1 MRRQF
6 GIAQSLPAFL
16 AATLLVLASSSHIHL
31 RYCLDGDEAPVSIH
45 FESSDTHLYEIA
57 KISDLAEEDQADVEG
72 ELSLDTLLTKI
83 LDTVTNAVAV
93 STFYLQEIDGGSLN
107 SPLLIGQEI
116 LPDSPETLLPPPR
129 APPAIA

>member
-6 GIAQSLPAFL
+6 GIVKSLPAFL
-16 AATLLVLASSSHIHL
+16 AALLLVLASSSHIHL

-45 FESSDTHLYEIA
+45 FESSDTHPNDIA
-57 KISDLAEEDQADVEG
+57 TISDLAEDDQADVEG

-83 LDTVTNAVAV
+83 FETVTDAVAV
-93 STFYLQEIDGGSLN
+93 STFSIPEILSEPQDYL
-107 SPLLIGQEI
+107 LLIGQEI
-116 LPDSPETLLPPPR
+116 LPDTPATLLPPPR